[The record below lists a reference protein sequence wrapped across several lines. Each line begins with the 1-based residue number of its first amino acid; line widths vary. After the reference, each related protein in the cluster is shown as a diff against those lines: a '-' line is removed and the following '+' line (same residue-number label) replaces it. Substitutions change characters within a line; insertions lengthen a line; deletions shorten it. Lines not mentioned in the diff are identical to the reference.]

1 MTKIDNVRAT
11 CALRWATVLRVGAS
25 YVDVID
31 YRLGVDLVV
40 EFETA
45 GTEVVSYSLVLRL
58 DADAGAETVR
68 VYDSAHGLN
77 EMHRFTRD
85 AGKQRG
91 VEIHRATLGEGMRA
105 AIEEIKRGYLAM
117 IEGWEA

>member
-1 MTKIDNVRAT
+1 MTKIDIVRAT
-11 CALRWATVLRVGAS
+11 RALRWATVVRVGAS

-40 EFETA
+40 EFDTA

-58 DADAGAETVR
+58 DTDAGAETVR

-85 AGKQRG
+85 GGKERG

>member
-1 MTKIDNVRAT
+1 M
-11 CALRWATVLRVGAS
+11 RVGAS

-40 EFETA
+40 EFDTA

-58 DADAGAETVR
+58 ETEVGAETVR
-68 VYDSAHGLN
+68 VYDSAHGIN

-85 AGKQRG
+85 GGKERG
-91 VEIHRATLGEGMRA
+91 IEIHRATLGEGMRA

>member
-1 MTKIDNVRAT
+1 MTKIDIVRAT
-11 CALRWATVLRVGAS
+11 RALRWATVVRVGAS

-40 EFETA
+40 EFDTA

-58 DADAGAETVR
+58 DTDAGAETIR

-85 AGKQRG
+85 GGKQLG

-105 AIEEIKRGYLAM
+105 AIEEIKRGYMAM

>member
-1 MTKIDNVRAT
+1 MRAT
-11 CALRWATVLRVGAS
+11 RASEWATVVCVGAS

-31 YRLGVDLVV
+31 YRLGVALVV

-45 GTEVVSYSLVLRL
+45 GTDVTSYSLVLCL
-58 DADAGAETVR
+58 EVDDGVETIR

-91 VEIHRATLGEGMRA
+91 AEIHRATLGEGMRA